1 LIPMTTP
8 IALFKFKA
16 WTLMHDS
23 IQRAL
28 SSINRKSAGDWIE
41 FVGLVGLFIFTFNIF
56 NKSSMALKGIML
68 MVIPLLILSKSF
80 AKEWTRDHLLWF
92 SIIFLLFL
100 TISSIWNV
108 VEFENHQAFTL
119 QGTVTHLMG
128 GFFLTFLVAFWLNRA
143 RGKWDWLML
152 VLLAGF
158 LAQILRKMEWA
169 NCLEMACQFW
179 SGSRRATFGS
189 SATQFGLWSSVS
201 FLCCILLYREF
212 LGSAANRI
220 LSWTRNA
227 FWLTMTI
234 VSFFGIVFSQSRS
247 AWLAAVSVTLPM
259 IAYSQLCNQSYK
271 YKLLWVIAFM
281 VFSASLFLTNLSDIV
296 VNRISSSVELL
307 RNLPSDS
314 GLPSS
319 ETAPSH
325 MISILERFQI
335 YQLFWETWKQHP
347 FLGYGPGSSMTLLEV
362 DTNMFREHYRD
373 FHSLPFEILIQTG
386 ILGLVI
392 FSAFLTIVFKQLSYS
407 VHSGGVGLP
416 YLFFA
421 LGGCL
426 MILIYGFFSNP
437 FSNIRGI
444 YLFSFLCGICYESK
458 FSKISV
464 ANMA

>member
-1 LIPMTTP
+1 
-8 IALFKFKA
+8 
-16 WTLMHDS
+16 MHDS

-28 SSINRKSAGDWIE
+28 SSIKRKSAGDWIE
-41 FVGLVGLFIFTFNIF
+41 FVGLAGLFIFTFSIF
-56 NKSSMALKGIML
+56 NKSSIAAKGIML
-68 MVIPLLILSKSF
+68 MSIPFLILFKSF
-80 AKEWTRDHLLWF
+80 AKEWTRDHLFCLNV
-92 SIIFLLFL
+92 IFLLFL

-143 RGKWDWLML
+143 RGKWDWL
-152 VLLAGF
+152 LLALLVGF
-158 LAQILRKMEWA
+158 LTQILRKMDWG
-169 NCLEMACQFW
+169 NCLEMTGQFW

-189 SATQFGLWSSVS
+189 SATQFGLWSSVA
-201 FLCCILLYREF
+201 FLCCILLCREF
-212 LGSAANRI
+212 LGGAANRI
-220 LSWTRNA
+220 LSWTRKA

-234 VSFFGIVFSQSRS
+234 VSFFGIFFSQSRS

-259 IAYSQLCNQSYK
+259 IACSQLCNRSYK
-271 YKLLWVIAFM
+271 YKLIWVIAFM
-281 VFSASLFLTNLSDIV
+281 VFIASLFLTNFSDIV
-296 VNRISSSVELL
+296 VIRMSSPVELF
-307 RNLPSDS
+307 RNLLSDS
-314 GLPSS
+314 YLPSP
-319 ETAPSH
+319 ETTSSH
-325 MISILERFQI
+325 MTSILERFKI
-335 YQLFWETWKQHP
+335 YQLFWDTWKQHP
-347 FLGYGPGSSMTLLEV
+347 FLGYGPGSSMALLEV
-362 DTNMFREHYRD
+362 NTNTLREHYRD

-392 FSAFLTIVFKQLSYS
+392 FSAFLFIVFKQLSYS

-464 ANMA
+464 AKMA